1 MPPGGPARRDAPPS
15 RRARRRRARGR
26 RGADAAMWAIARD
39 ARDALATRRR
49 RARRAPSWIIDSGES
64 IDDDRARR
72 ASRVA
77 RQFAAREALAMDE
90 ELDEPFDLHELY
102 AFLMM
107 PADEVAKA
115 FGMPSGSFRL
125 QYVKAHVSLRRFIVF
140 LSPARDFF

>member
-1 MPPGGPARRDAPPS
+1 M
-15 RRARRRRARGR
+15 
-26 RGADAAMWAIARD
+26 
-39 ARDALATRRR
+39 TE
-49 RARRAPSWIIDSGES
+49 RARRA
-64 IDDDRARR
+64 AL
-72 ASRVA
+72 VA
-77 RQFAAREALAMDE
+77 KQFAEREALAIDE

-125 QYVKAHVSLRRFIVF
+125 QYVQSARVLRRFIVF